1 MGEAWS
7 ARRVDVCRE
16 VAVMPKLN
24 HVLETALYFDDLDAA
39 QRFYEQVLELTP
51 IFSDAR
57 LRAYA
62 IGNTVL
68 LLFKRGA
75 SMAPVELPGGVIAP
89 HDGAGPVH
97 VAFAVGKDELE
108 PWEHRLAAH
117 DVVIESRMRW
127 PRGSVSI
134 YFRDPGNHLL
144 ELATPGLWVN
154 Y

>member
-1 MGEAWS
+1 
-7 ARRVDVCRE
+7 
-16 VAVMPKLN
+16 MPKLD
-24 HVLETALYFDDLDAA
+24 HVLETALYFDDLGAA
-39 QRFYEQVLELTP
+39 ARFYEQVLELTP
-51 IFSDAR
+51 MFGDAR
-57 LRAYA
+57 LKAYA

-75 SMAPVELPGGVIAP
+75 STETVQLPGGAIAP

-108 PWEHRLAAH
+108 PWERRLAAH
-117 DVVIESRMRW
+117 GIAIESRVRW
-127 PRGSVSI
+127 PKGSVSI
-134 YFRDPGNHLL
+134 YFRDPGQHLL

>member
-1 MGEAWS
+1 
-7 ARRVDVCRE
+7 
-16 VAVMPKLN
+16 MPKLD
-24 HVLETALYFDDLDAA
+24 HVLETSLYFDDLDAA
-39 QRFYEQVLELTP
+39 QRFYEEVLELKP

-57 LRAYA
+57 LRGYA
-62 IGNTVL
+62 IGTTVL

-75 SMAPVELPGGVIAP
+75 STAAVELPGGKIAP

-97 VAFAVGKDELE
+97 VAFAVAKDELE
-108 PWEHRLAAH
+108 PWERRLAEHHVA
-117 DVVIESRMRW
+117 IESRMRW
-127 PRGSVSI
+127 PKGSVSI

>member
-1 MGEAWS
+1 
-7 ARRVDVCRE
+7 
-16 VAVMPKLN
+16 MPKLE

-39 QRFYEQVLELTP
+39 QRFYEQVLELKP
-51 IFSDAR
+51 IFHDAR

-62 IGNTVL
+62 IGTTVL

-75 SMAPVELPGGVIAP
+75 STTSVELPGGVIAP

-97 VAFAVGKDELE
+97 VAFAVTKDELE
-108 PWEHRLAAH
+108 PWERRLADQHIA
-117 DVVIESRMRW
+117 IESRMRW
-127 PRGSVSI
+127 PKGSVSI